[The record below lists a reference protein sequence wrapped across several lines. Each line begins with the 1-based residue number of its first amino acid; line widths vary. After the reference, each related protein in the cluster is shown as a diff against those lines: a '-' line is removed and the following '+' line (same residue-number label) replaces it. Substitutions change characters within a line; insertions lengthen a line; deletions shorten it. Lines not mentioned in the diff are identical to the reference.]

1 MISFKLNGI
10 SEVVKK
16 LSEENLIPLAEIDK
30 AVKSS
35 AMPLVNRIK
44 ENYAKEGHKIT
55 GRLINSIEAFKRNRK
70 GADDPYFT
78 YYIGPRYGAGGGN
91 HAHFLEYGVPYS
103 SYPIK
108 GQGKTIRGRKYGNF
122 ATKSGYRIKPTGTI
136 RRSKDE
142 KENEVLR
149 GMEKG
154 LVKAIIQQA
163 QRKGFA
169 IK

>member
-1 MISFKLNGI
+1 
-10 SEVVKK
+10 
-16 LSEENLIPLAEIDK
+16 
-30 AVKSS
+30 
-35 AMPLVNRIK
+35 MPLVNRIK

-108 GQGKTIRGRKYGNF
+108 GQGKTIRGRKYGNY

-149 GMEKG
+149 DMEKG